1 MPESVS
7 APVSAVP
14 APVSPVPASVPAPD
28 TTPERIVIVGGS
40 SGMGLALAESA
51 LAGGADVTIV
61 GRSPERLAAAER
73 QLGGG
78 DRLRAVAADIT
89 SEPDTERLFKTVGE
103 TVGAIDHVVLTAAD
117 ATGAYQP
124 ITSFDLEA
132 GRRLVDS
139 KLFGAVLLAKY
150 AAPHLTSGGSITLTS
165 GIAAYRPAPGGSMV
179 AAVNGALA
187 SLTYALALELA
198 PIRVNALSPGWVDTP
213 IWDTI
218 AGDGKQARLD
228 AMAQRLPVGRI
239 GTPHDI
245 AEALLALMHNRFITA
260 TVLHADG
267 GHRLV

>member
-1 MPESVS
+1 
-7 APVSAVP
+7 
-14 APVSPVPASVPAPD
+14 
-28 TTPERIVIVGGS
+28 
-40 SGMGLALAESA
+40 MGLALAESA

-73 QLGGG
+73 KLSGGDRRLGGG
-78 DRLRAVAADIT
+78 GRLRAVAADIT

-150 AAPHLTSGGSITLTS
+150 AAPHLTSGGSITFTS

-228 AMAQRLPVGRI
+228 AMAQRLPVGRV